1 MSAAP
6 SAAHSRTL
14 PLQLALAA
22 PALASGLIVA
32 LSPSPAHACGGFFCG
47 NVPVVQTGEQIVFAV
62 DEDRGE
68 VDVTIRIAYA
78 GPAAEFAWLL
88 PLRANPTRIGLGT
101 DRAFQA
107 IDRVTAARFVPNV
120 RGDRC
125 FSSDAG
131 ASVAVDAAAA
141 GDGGSGSPP
150 VTVLQQSDVGAFA
163 SVVLAGSD
171 TQAVRT
177 WLVDNGYRVTDE
189 MMEAVVPY
197 LANGDVLLALRLQSG
212 RMTGELQ
219 PIGLTIPMPEP
230 CIPLRLTAIAAQDD
244 MPVTAV
250 VFSKTGRAVPQN
262 YLHVELNPRR
272 IAWMTGGANWPSL
285 VAEAVDQ
292 AGGNAFAT
300 EWAGPASQLAGNIA
314 RPGEYDLTTLR
325 TATVAS
331 TVLAAIGGQGLNAR
345 REVQGILQGLVT
357 SEQLTAL
364 GIDPTFFWQCPQCDP
379 RAANLPLSGAEV
391 ARLVE
396 ERVIG
401 PDTHLQTQIDAMT
414 YGTRLYTVISPAEM
428 NVDPIF
434 AFRTDLPD
442 VPAVRQTDVYVTCDA
457 SGTQVEV
464 ELDGQRLRA
473 NTQGIVDVAAPA
485 AIQIANLF
493 TREII
498 DDPRPSPSPSTGGGS
513 TARPGDDCTCTE
525 AGRGAPVGVSALAV
539 VSLLAAR
546 RRRRR

>member
-6 SAAHSRTL
+6 SAVDRRTL
-14 PLQLALAA
+14 PLRPALVA
-22 PALASGLIVA
+22 PALLVGVA
-32 LSPSPAHACGGFFCG
+32 ATLSPTPARACGGFFCG

-107 IDRVTAARFVPNV
+107 IDRVTAARFIPNI
-120 RGDRC
+120 RGNGC
-125 FSSDAG
+125 FVASDAG
-131 ASVAVDAAAA
+131 ALFVDAGSA
-141 GDGGSGSPP
+141 GDGGTGSPP

-244 MPVTAV
+244 MPVSAI

-285 VAEAVDQ
+285 VADAVDQ

-300 EWAGPASQLAGNIA
+300 EWAGPASQLSGAIA
-314 RPGEYDLTTLR
+314 RPGEYDLTALR

-331 TVLAAIGGQGLNAR
+331 AVVAAIGGQGLNAR
-345 REVQGILQGLVT
+345 REVQGILQGLIT
-357 SEQLTAL
+357 TEQLSAL
-364 GIDPTFFWQCPQCDP
+364 GIDPALFWQCPQCDP
-379 RAANLPLSGAEV
+379 RAASLPLSGAEV
-391 ARLVE
+391 ARLIE
-396 ERVIG
+396 ERVLG

-442 VPAVRQTDVYVTCDA
+442 VPALRQTDVYVTCDA

-473 NTQGIVDVAAPA
+473 DAQGIVDDAAPA

-498 DDPRPSPSPSTGGGS
+498 GPSPSPSPSTGGGS
-513 TARPGDDCTCTE
+513 GARADDDCTCTE
-525 AGRGAPVGVSALAV
+525 AGRGGPVGVSVLAL
-539 VSLLAAR
+539 VSMLAAR